1 MLWSVELQAKYSG
14 LCNFKKNTRINFNS
28 CQGAEIEIDYYF
40 QLQIDHCCWS
50 VEICLN
56 MTLAAPIEIAI

>member
-40 QLQIDHCCWS
+40 QLQIIVADLLKFVWIWH
-50 VEICLN
+50 
-56 MTLAAPIEIAI
+56 